1 MDQKT
6 KKKKKPQKISRY
18 NKWGST
24 TIWTFDERFVEQSDQ
39 ELEGIKGRKWSLH
52 TGRFR
57 ERNVFS
63 FIMGVICPRDI
74 TTDYPLWCFSI
85 VWQHKMFFYTCL
97 FCAKTDYFIFGN
109 RVFIA
114 AYISLRTNWAK
125 ITSHRAAFLLR
136 WVCLNWPHIFFIEFE
151 NLNLKELFFCTW
163 LCTWWMRIWRKI
175 MFYVFKIYIHPPP
188 STEVSYNTIL
198 DNNKF
203 KAYIR
208 MS

>member
-39 ELEGIKGRKWSLH
+39 ELEGIKGRKWPLH

-151 NLNLKELFFCTW
+151 FRRIIFLYMTLYMMNENQAKNNV
-163 LCTWWMRIWRKI
+163 LC
-175 MFYVFKIYIHPPP
+175 
-188 STEVSYNTIL
+188 L
-198 DNNKF
+198 
-203 KAYIR
+203 
-208 MS
+208 

>member
-6 KKKKKPQKISRY
+6 KKKKKPQKISFY

-39 ELEGIKGRKWSLH
+39 ELEGIKGRKWPLH

-114 AYISLRTNWAK
+114 AYISYLHDR
-125 ITSHRAAFLLR
+125 RF
-136 WVCLNWPHIFFIEFE
+136 FFIEFE
-151 NLNLKELFFCTW
+151 NLNLEELFFCTW
-163 LCTWWMRIWRKI
+163 LFTWWMRIWRKI

-203 KAYIR
+203 KAYICR
-208 MS
+208 RY

>member
-1 MDQKT
+1 MIIWIKRQKR
-6 KKKKKPQKISRY
+6 KKKPQKISFY

-39 ELEGIKGRKWSLH
+39 ELEGIKGRKWPLH

-136 WVCLNWPHIFFIEFE
+136 WVCLNWPRIFFYRIWKFEFRRIIFLYMIFYMMNE
-151 NLNLKELFFCTW
+151 NLAENNV
-163 LCTWWMRIWRKI
+163 LC
-175 MFYVFKIYIHPPP
+175 
-188 STEVSYNTIL
+188 L
-198 DNNKF
+198 
-203 KAYIR
+203 
-208 MS
+208 